1 MISKQVLHESTDT
14 RQQCNTIPFYELIPT
29 LLDSALC
36 IFTSLLLV
44 YVIDIEL
51 KFDEI
56 RESTLLYL
64 RAQTVVHVPKRDYL
78 LYYLYCVIL

>member
-1 MISKQVLHESTDT
+1 M
-14 RQQCNTIPFYELIPT
+14 
-29 LLDSALC
+29 C

-78 LYYLYCVIL
+78 LLILRYFITLPQTCNFPLL